1 MLCIQCE
8 ETLNQTGCVKSGVC
22 GKTSEVSDLQD
33 LLIFNLKGIAMLIDK
48 MEVND
53 IDYEKDYFFILQG
66 LFTTVTNVNFDEQR
80 MFDLINKSID
90 IKNKYIKILK
100 QSAQNKYEVVNEF
113 YLWVPENRSLKTYL
127 DKTKEIVLPNKLSD
141 TDSLNEL
148 LLYGLKG
155 MAAYAYHAYILN
167 YSNHEVKKFIIK
179 TLSYM
184 TNEDKDFDVLLN
196 LVTECGK
203 IGVNVM
209 ETLDKANTEHYG
221 EPEPTKVLNGTKQGK
236 SILISGHDLF
246 ELEKLLAQT
255 ENKNINVYT
264 HGEMLPAHAY
274 PFFKKFSHFIGNYGG
289 AWWEQEKEFA
299 EFKGPIIMTTNCIK
313 KPLESYKSRIFTTDT
328 VAMPG
333 VKHIA
338 NHDFTEVINMALN
351 LEEMAE
357 NIKGIIDAG
366 FARATLVNSADSII
380 KMVGEGKIK
389 KFVVMAGCD
398 SNDKERVY
406 YSELASGLSNDSVI
420 LTAGCAKYRY
430 NRLNLGDIEG
440 LPRVID
446 AGQCNDSYSLAVAAL
461 KLKEKLNLND
471 INDLPIYY
479 EIAWYEQKAV
489 IVLLSL
495 LYLGVKNIRLG
506 YRLPAFLSKNV
517 ADFLVKNF
525 NIMAV
530 SNVEESLKYINGNR

>member
-1 MLCIQCE
+1 MFCNQCE
-8 ETLNQTGCVKSGVC
+8 ETLSQTGCVKSGVC

-33 LLIFNLKGIAMLIDK
+33 ILIFNLKGIAMLIDK
-48 MEVND
+48 IEISDV
-53 IDYEKDYFFILQG
+53 DYEKDYFFILQG

-90 IKNKYIKILK
+90 IKNKYLKILK
-100 QSAQNKYEVVNEF
+100 QPSPNKYEGINEF
-113 YLWVPENRSLKTYL
+113 YLWVPENKSLKTYL
-127 DKTKEIVLPNKLSD
+127 DKAKEIGLPNKLSD
-141 TDSLNEL
+141 TASLSEL
-148 LLYGLKG
+148 ILYGLKG

-167 YSNHEVKKFIIK
+167 YSSHEVKKFIIK

-184 TNEDKDFDVLLN
+184 TNEDKDFGVLLN

-264 HGEMLPAHAY
+264 HGEMLPSHAY

-313 KPLESYKSRIFTTDT
+313 KPLESYKNRIFTTDT
-328 VAMPG
+328 VAMPE

-338 NHDFTEVINMALN
+338 NHDFSEVINMALN
-351 LEEMAE
+351 LEEMPE
-357 NIKGIIDAG
+357 NIKGTIGAG
-366 FARATLVNSADSII
+366 FARQTLVNSADAII

-406 YSELASGLSNDSVI
+406 YSELASRLSNDSVI

-430 NRLNLGDIEG
+430 NRLNLGDIDG

-461 KLKEKLNLND
+461 KLKEKLNLSD

-489 IVLLSL
+489 IVLLAL

-506 YRLPAFLSKNV
+506 YKLPAFLSENV

>member
-1 MLCIQCE
+1 MFCNQCE

-48 MEVND
+48 IEIND
-53 IDYEKDYFFILQG
+53 GDYEKDYFFILQG
-66 LFTTVTNVNFDEQR
+66 LFTTITNVNFDEQR
-80 MFDLINKSID
+80 MFDLLNKSVG
-90 IKNKYIKILK
+90 IKNKYVKILK
-100 QSAQNKYEVVNEF
+100 QSLSNKYKDINEF
-113 YLWVPENRSLKTYL
+113 YLWVPENKSLKTYL
-127 DKTKEIVLPNKLSD
+127 DKAKEIVLPNKLSD
-141 TDSLNEL
+141 AESLSEL

-167 YSNHEVKKFIIK
+167 YSSQAVKKFIIK
-179 TLSYM
+179 VLSYL
-184 TNEDKDFDVLLN
+184 TNEEKNFDVLLN
-196 LVTECGK
+196 LITECGK

>member
-1 MLCIQCE
+1 MFCIQCE

-33 LLIFNLKGIAMLIDK
+33 LLIFNLKGIAMLMDK
-48 MEVND
+48 IEISD
-53 IDYEKDYFFILQG
+53 GDYEKDYFFILQG

-80 MFDLINKSID
+80 MFYLINKSID
-90 IKNKYIKILK
+90 IKNKYVKILK
-100 QSAQNKYEVVNEF
+100 QSSPNKYKDINEF
-113 YLWVPENRSLKTYL
+113 YLWTPENKSLKIYL
-127 DKTKEIVLPNKLSD
+127 DKAKEIVLPNKLSD
-141 TDSLNEL
+141 AESLSEL

-155 MAAYAYHAYILN
+155 MAAYAYHAYVLN
-167 YSNHEVKKFIIK
+167 YSSHEVKKFIIK
-179 TLSYM
+179 ALSYL
-184 TNEDKDFDVLLN
+184 TNEEKNFNVLLN

-203 IGVNVM
+203 AGVNVM

-221 EPEPTKVLNGTKQGK
+221 EPEPTKVLNGTKLGK
-236 SILISGHDLF
+236 SILISGHDLY

-313 KPLESYKSRIFTTDT
+313 KPLESYKNRIFTTDM

-338 NHDFTEVINMALN
+338 NHDFSEAINMALN
-351 LEEMAE
+351 SEEMPE
-357 NIKGIIDAG
+357 DIKGTIDAG
-366 FARATLVNSADSII
+366 FARQTLVNSADAII

-406 YSELASGLSNDSVI
+406 YSELAGRLSNDSVI

-430 NRLNLGDIEG
+430 NRMNLGDIDG

-446 AGQCNDSYSLAVAAL
+446 AGQCNDSYSLAIAAL

-489 IVLLSL
+489 IVLLAL

-506 YRLPAFLSKNV
+506 YKLPVFLTENV

-530 SNVEESLKYINGNR
+530 SNVEDSLKYINGNK

>member
-1 MLCIQCE
+1 MFCIQCE

-22 GKTSEVSDLQD
+22 GKTLEVSDLQD
-33 LLIFNLKGIAMLIDK
+33 LLIFNLKGIAMLMDK
-48 MEVND
+48 IEISD
-53 IDYEKDYFFILQG
+53 GDYEKDYFFILQG

-90 IKNKYIKILK
+90 IKNKYVKILK
-100 QSAQNKYEVVNEF
+100 QSSPNKYKDINEF
-113 YLWVPENRSLKTYL
+113 YLWTPENKSLKIYL
-127 DKTKEIVLPNKLSD
+127 DKAKEIVLPNKLSD
-141 TDSLNEL
+141 AESLSEL

-155 MAAYAYHAYILN
+155 MAAYAYHAYVLN
-167 YSNHEVKKFIIK
+167 YSSHEVKKFIIK
-179 TLSYM
+179 ALSYL
-184 TNEDKDFDVLLN
+184 TNEEKNFNVLLN

-203 IGVNVM
+203 AGVNVM

-221 EPEPTKVLNGTKQGK
+221 EPEPTKVLNGTKLGK
-236 SILISGHDLF
+236 SILISGHDLY

-313 KPLESYKSRIFTTDT
+313 KPLESYKNRIFTTDM

-338 NHDFTEVINMALN
+338 NHDFSEAINMALN
-351 LEEMAE
+351 SEEMPE
-357 NIKGIIDAG
+357 DIKGTIDAG
-366 FARATLVNSADSII
+366 FARQTLVNSADAII

-406 YSELASGLSNDSVI
+406 YSELAGRLSNDSVI

-430 NRLNLGDIEG
+430 NRMNLGDIDG

-446 AGQCNDSYSLAVAAL
+446 AGQCNDSYSLAIAAL

-489 IVLLSL
+489 IVLLAL

-506 YRLPAFLSKNV
+506 YKLPVFLTENV

-530 SNVEESLKYINGNR
+530 SNVEDSLKYINGNK

>member
-1 MLCIQCE
+1 MFCNQCE

-48 MEVND
+48 IEIND
-53 IDYEKDYFFILQG
+53 GDYEKDYFFILQG

-80 MFDLINKSID
+80 MFDLLNKSVD
-90 IKNKYIKILK
+90 IKNKYVKILK
-100 QSAQNKYEVVNEF
+100 QSLSNKYKDINEF
-113 YLWVPENRSLKTYL
+113 YLWVPENKSLKTYL
-127 DKTKEIVLPNKLSD
+127 DKAKEIVLPNKLSD
-141 TDSLNEL
+141 AESLSEL

-155 MAAYAYHAYILN
+155 MAAYAYHAYVLN
-167 YSNHEVKKFIIK
+167 YSSHEVKKFIIK
-179 TLSYM
+179 ALSYL
-184 TNEDKDFDVLLN
+184 TNEEKNFDVLLN

-203 IGVNVM
+203 VGVNVM

-221 EPEPTKVLNGTKQGK
+221 EPEPTKVLNGTKLGK
-236 SILISGHDLF
+236 SILISGHDLY

-274 PFFKKFSHFIGNYGG
+274 PFFKRFSHFIGNYGG

-299 EFKGPIIMTTNCIK
+299 EFKGSIIMTTNCIK
-313 KPLESYKSRIFTTDT
+313 KPLETYKNRIFTTDM

-338 NHDFTEVINMALN
+338 NHDFSEAINTALN
-351 LEEMAE
+351 SEEMPE
-357 NIKGIIDAG
+357 NIKGTIDVG
-366 FARATLVNSADSII
+366 FARQTLVNSADAII
-380 KMVGEGKIK
+380 KMVEEGKIK

-406 YSELASGLSNDSVI
+406 YSELASRLSNDSVI

-430 NRLNLGDIEG
+430 NRLNLGDIDG

-446 AGQCNDSYSLAVAAL
+446 AGQCNDSYSLAIAAL

-471 INDLPIYY
+471 INTLPIYY

-489 IVLLSL
+489 IVLLAL

-506 YRLPAFLSKNV
+506 YKLPAFLSENV

-530 SNVEESLKYINGNR
+530 SNVEDSLKYINGNR

>member
-1 MLCIQCE
+1 MFCIQCE

-33 LLIFNLKGIAMLIDK
+33 LLIFNLKGIAMLMDK
-48 MEVND
+48 IEISD
-53 IDYEKDYFFILQG
+53 GDYEKDYFFILQG

-90 IKNKYIKILK
+90 IKNKYVKILK
-100 QSAQNKYEVVNEF
+100 QSSPNKYKDINEF
-113 YLWVPENRSLKTYL
+113 YLWTPENKSLKIYL
-127 DKTKEIVLPNKLSD
+127 DKAKEIVLPNKLSD
-141 TDSLNEL
+141 AESLSEL

-155 MAAYAYHAYILN
+155 MAAYAYHAYVLN
-167 YSNHEVKKFIIK
+167 YSSHEVKKFIIK
-179 TLSYM
+179 ALSYL
-184 TNEDKDFDVLLN
+184 TNEEKNFNVLLN

-203 IGVNVM
+203 AGVNVM

-221 EPEPTKVLNGTKQGK
+221 EPEPTKVLNGTKLGK
-236 SILISGHDLF
+236 SILISGHDLY

-313 KPLESYKSRIFTTDT
+313 KPLKSYKNRIFTTDM

-333 VKHIA
+333 VKHVA
-338 NHDFTEVINMALN
+338 NHDFSEAINMALN
-351 LEEMAE
+351 SEEMPE
-357 NIKGIIDAG
+357 DIKGTIDAG
-366 FARATLVNSADSII
+366 FARQTLVNFADAII

-406 YSELASGLSNDSVI
+406 YSELAGRLSNDSVI

-430 NRLNLGDIEG
+430 NRMNLGDIDG

-446 AGQCNDSYSLAVAAL
+446 AGQCNDSYSLAIAAL

-471 INDLPIYY
+471 INTLPIYY

-489 IVLLSL
+489 IVLLAL

-506 YRLPAFLSKNV
+506 YKLPAFLSENV

-530 SNVEESLKYINGNR
+530 SNVEDSLKYINGNR

>member
-1 MLCIQCE
+1 MFCNQCE

-48 MEVND
+48 IEIND
-53 IDYEKDYFFILQG
+53 GDYEKDYFFILQG
-66 LFTTVTNVNFDEQR
+66 LFTTITNVNFDEQR
-80 MFDLINKSID
+80 MFDLLNKSVG
-90 IKNKYIKILK
+90 IKNKYVKILK
-100 QSAQNKYEVVNEF
+100 QSLSNKYKDINEF
-113 YLWVPENRSLKTYL
+113 YLWVPENKSLKTYL
-127 DKTKEIVLPNKLSD
+127 DKAKEIVLPNKLSD
-141 TDSLNEL
+141 AESLSEL

-167 YSNHEVKKFIIK
+167 YSSQAVKKFIIK
-179 TLSYM
+179 VLSYL
-184 TNEDKDFDVLLN
+184 TNEEKNFDVLLN
-196 LVTECGK
+196 LITECGK

-221 EPEPTKVLNGTKQGK
+221 EPEPTKVLNGTKHGK
-236 SILISGHDLF
+236 SILISGHDLY
-246 ELEKLLAQT
+246 ELEKLLIQT

-274 PFFKKFSHFIGNYGG
+274 PFFKRFSHFIGNYGG

-299 EFKGPIIMTTNCIK
+299 QFKGSIIMTTNCIK
-313 KPLESYKSRIFTTDT
+313 KPLETYKNRIFTTDM
-328 VAMPG
+328 VAMSG

-338 NHDFTEVINMALN
+338 NHDFSEAINMALN
-351 LEEMAE
+351 SEEMPE
-357 NIKGIIDAG
+357 GIKGTIDVG
-366 FARATLVNSADSII
+366 FARQTLVNSADVII

-406 YSELASGLSNDSVI
+406 YSELAGKLSNDSVI

-430 NRLNLGDIEG
+430 NRMNLGDIDG

-446 AGQCNDSYSLAVAAL
+446 AGQCNDSYSLAIAAL
-461 KLKEKLNLND
+461 TLKEKLNLND

-489 IVLLSL
+489 IVLLAL

-506 YRLPAFLSKNV
+506 YKLPAFLSKNV

-525 NIMAV
+525 NIMGV
-530 SNVEESLKYINGNR
+530 SNVEDSLEYINGNR